1 MRLYIKQV
9 LYEMSCHNAFS
20 VFSQIVKKRIFFKDM
35 IIIEFQ
41 CVIDAFS

>member
-20 VFSQIVKKRIFFKDM
+20 VVSQIVKKTIIFISYDNHSTLM
-35 IIIEFQ
+35 RH
-41 CVIDAFS
+41 